1 MLDSEPLLWFTREF
15 AARHP
20 LAYPF
25 GIPPAGRMLATAGAA
40 LEAQADQSNGYS
52 RRAMLQPGW
61 DLITFYATLCGASN

>member
-40 LEAQADQSNGYS
+40 LEMDIPAAPCFNPVG
-52 RRAMLQPGW
+52 
-61 DLITFYATLCGASN
+61 I